1 MVVPRHIRVIHRTT
15 TIVVMVIVVS
25 MVTWFFTGMPTSVE
39 AAITDALW
47 APCPPRYAAAK
58 TAQDSADVDGIVLKP
73 RSRFER
79 AITCGS
85 FKRHLD
91 SLQRRAT
98 GLQTRATP

>member
-1 MVVPRHIRVIHRTT
+1 MAVPRHIRVIHRTT
-15 TIVVMVIVVS
+15 TVVVLLIVAS
-25 MVTWFFTGMPTSVE
+25 MVTWLFTGMPPSVE

-47 APCPPRYAAAK
+47 APCPPRYAAAT
-58 TAQDSADVDGIVLKP
+58 TAQDSADVDGVVLKP

-91 SLQRRAT
+91 SLHSRA
-98 GLQTRATP
+98 GR